1 MTETKLMK
9 LVVRKFLLD
18 KMRET
23 TNLELA
29 DLAAKYGLSSFH
41 VAECFDYEAFRVE
54 KFFCFPQDELQE
66 SNDSDFWR
74 LTVAKHLSLEGND

>member
-1 MTETKLMK
+1 MTDAKLMK
-9 LVVRKFLLD
+9 LVVRTFLLD

-54 KFFCFPQDELQE
+54 KFFCFPQDELEE
-66 SNDSDFWR
+66 SND
-74 LTVAKHLSLEGND
+74 

>member
-1 MTETKLMK
+1 MTDTKLMK

-18 KMRET
+18 KMRDT
-23 TNLELA
+23 TNLDLA

-54 KFFCFPQDELQE
+54 KFFCFPQDELEAHQ
-66 SNDSDFWR
+66 
-74 LTVAKHLSLEGND
+74 

>member
-9 LVVRKFLLD
+9 LAVRKYILD
-18 KMRET
+18 KIREAT
-23 TNLELA
+23 TLELG
-29 DLAAKYGLSSFH
+29 DLAHKYGLSSFH

-66 SNDSDFWR
+66 NDD
-74 LTVAKHLSLEGND
+74 D